1 MQEFNKLNVSCYEK
15 GEKEVQEKM
24 TKCPVCGSEIAKSAK
39 TCPQCGAKN
48 KQPANKT
55 TKIILIAIVMII
67 AVIIL
72 IKFLGIG
79 DTKATIIDNQGNTVE
94 LTAKDLIDIYDEN
107 EATFDTLY
115 HNAEVSL
122 VGTVDKIE
130 YDISTAGG
138 AGLFITEDYIT
149 LKGGWKFSVVHGSH
163 DDILLN
169 LKKGDKIEIKT
180 EISDVWGSE
189 VEINDYS
196 SHDAR
201 NWKDNSS
208 VKLQE

>member
-1 MQEFNKLNVSCYEK
+1 MRKEN
-15 GEKEVQEKM
+15 KEVQEKM

-94 LTAKDLIDIYDEN
+94 LTAKELIDIYDEN

-138 AGLFITEDYIT
+138 QD
-149 LKGGWKFSVVHGSH
+149 FS
-163 DDILLN
+163 
-169 LKKGDKIEIKT
+169 
-180 EISDVWGSE
+180 
-189 VEINDYS
+189 
-196 SHDAR
+196 
-201 NWKDNSS
+201 
-208 VKLQE
+208 